1 MNQLSILDGDGHQTI
16 INILAWM
23 QTNARE
29 GIHARLSEFHEKS
42 KEDIM
47 AWCKKVD
54 RIATTNN
61 WRVGRIYT
69 IVAAYLKGAATDYY
83 KEESENMTDWSGENV
98 ANNLKDL
105 LIA

>member
-47 AWCKKVD
+47 A
-54 RIATTNN
+54 
-61 WRVGRIYT
+61 
-69 IVAAYLKGAATDYY
+69 
-83 KEESENMTDWSGENV
+83 
-98 ANNLKDL
+98 
-105 LIA
+105 